1 MLSLDLKYRPHSK
14 CWQFLTK
21 AVFAPSIM
29 SQSDLND
36 YQLDTLAIRTGH
48 TRSFEGEHAEPI
60 FLTSSFVYESAA
72 EAAAKFSGEVAG
84 NIYSRFTNP
93 TVAMFEKRLA
103 AMDSAERA
111 VATASG
117 MAATLAVCMAYLKA
131 GDHVICSRAVFG
143 STVALFEKYIAKFAV
158 EVSFVDLT
166 DLGAWQAAIQTN
178 TKLLFVE
185 SPSNPLAEVADI
197 QALADIAHA
206 HGALL
211 AVDNCFCTPAL
222 QQPLKFGADLVIYS
236 ATKYLDGQG
245 RALGGAVVGS
255 HKLLEEV
262 FSVVRTLGP
271 SMSPFNAWIFL
282 KGLETLSLRM
292 KAHCQNA
299 QILADWL
306 QNHPKVKKV
315 YYAGLSDHPGH
326 ALAAKQQT
334 GFGGIVAFE
343 VEGGRAAAWKVIDST
358 QFISITGNLGDV
370 KSTITHP
377 ATTTHG
383 KLSPEAKAAAGI
395 AEGLIRVSVGLED
408 IVDIQGDLARG
419 LDLL

>member
-1 MLSLDLKYRPHSK
+1 
-14 CWQFLTK
+14 
-21 AVFAPSIM
+21 M
-29 SQSDLND
+29 SQSDSFN

-48 TRSFEGEHAEPI
+48 TRSFEGEHSEPI

-93 TVAMFEKRLA
+93 TVTMFEKRLA
-103 AMDSAERA
+103 ALDGAERA

-158 EVSFVDLT
+158 QVTFVDLT
-166 DLGAWQAAIQTN
+166 DLNAWQQAIQDN

-185 SPSNPLAEVADI
+185 SPSNPLAEIADI
-197 QALADIAHA
+197 QALANIAHA

-222 QQPLKFGADLVIYS
+222 QQPLQFGADLVIYS

-245 RALGGAVVGS
+245 RALGGAVVGNA
-255 HKLLEEV
+255 KLLEDV

-306 QNHPKVKKV
+306 QLHPQVKKV
-315 YYAGLSDHPGH
+315 YYAGLPEHPGH
-326 ALAAKQQT
+326 ALATKQQK

-343 VEGGRAAAWKVIDST
+343 VEGGREAAWKVIDNT

-383 KLSPEAKAAAGI
+383 KLSAEAKAAAGI

-408 IVDIQGDLARG
+408 IQDIQRDLARG
-419 LDLL
+419 LDLI

>member
-1 MLSLDLKYRPHSK
+1 
-14 CWQFLTK
+14 
-21 AVFAPSIM
+21 M
-29 SQSDLND
+29 SQFDPSE

-60 FLTSSFVYESAA
+60 FLTSSFVYANAA
-72 EAAAKFSGEVAG
+72 EAAATFSGEVAG

-103 AMDSAERA
+103 ALDGAERA

-117 MAATLAVCMAYLKA
+117 MAATLAICMAYLKA

-166 DLGAWQAAIQTN
+166 DLSAWEKAIQPN

-222 QQPLKFGADLVIYS
+222 QQPLKFGADLVVYS

-255 HKLLEEV
+255 HKLLEDV

-271 SMSPFNAWIFL
+271 SMSPFNAWVFL

-292 KAHCQNA
+292 KAHSQNA
-299 QILADWL
+299 QILANWL
-306 QNHPKVKKV
+306 VKHPKVKKV
-315 YYAGLSDHPGH
+315 YYAGLSDHVGH
-326 ALAAKQQT
+326 ALAAKQQSA
-334 GFGGIVAFE
+334 FGGIVAFE
-343 VEGGRAAAWKVIDST
+343 VDGGREAAWQVIDST

-383 KLSPEAKAAAGI
+383 KLSAEAKLAAGI
-395 AEGLIRVSVGLED
+395 SESLVRVSVGLED
-408 IVDIQGDLARG
+408 IQDIQRDLARG
-419 LDLL
+419 LDLI